1 MKVWKITG
9 DSQIKLEDLG
19 PSQVVENCVK
29 VKVLSASLSMSDK
42 IAYEGKFDPKLYP
55 IVPGRCGAGIVS
67 ETDPSVKSFKR
78 GNRVYLS
85 SKVAC
90 NECFFCKTGRRSEC
104 AHLQTYG
111 KDIDGV
117 LSDFAIVPVETMY
130 HLPDR
135 VSDIEAVFIEHVAIA
150 INTINTL
157 KVERGDHFAIV
168 GASALGLILA
178 QVALYYQAVPVV
190 IDNREDRLEMAR
202 ELGIY
207 YTINSAKEDVE
218 KRVSSLTGGKKATRL
233 AYTLDSS
240 ALSYDKVLSI
250 VSNYGK
256 AGFVGSDVELG
267 KIRLDVQ
274 EMVEKSITLYGIN
287 QTTDNI
293 TSAINM
299 LASKD
304 VKVANFITEI
314 PFTAVP
320 EYLTKLKNGED
331 FIQLVV
337 KGK

>member
-1 MKVWKITG
+1 MKVWKIDKVG
-9 DSQIKLEDLG
+9 EIKMEDLG
-19 PSQVVENCVK
+19 ASQVVENCVK
-29 VKVLSASLSMSDK
+29 VKMLSASLSVSDK
-42 IAYEGKFDPKLYP
+42 MAFEGNLGGVTYP

-67 ETDPSVKSFKR
+67 EVDPSVKSFKR

-85 SKVAC
+85 SRVAC
-90 NECFFCKTGRRSEC
+90 NECYYCRTGRRSEC
-104 AHLQTYG
+104 AHLQIYG
-111 KDIDGV
+111 KDINGV

-135 VSDIEAVFIEHVAIA
+135 VSDNEAIFIEHIAIA

-157 KVERGDHFAIV
+157 KVEKGDHFAIV

-178 QVALYYQAVPVV
+178 QVALYYQAVPIV
-190 IDNREDRLEMAR
+190 IDNREERLELAR

-207 YTINSAKEDVE
+207 YIINSAKEDVA
-218 KRVSSLTGGKKATRL
+218 KKVFSLTGGKMATRL
-233 AYTLDSS
+233 AYTLDSN
-240 ALSYDKVLSI
+240 AMPYAKMLSI
-250 VSNYGK
+250 VSTYGN
-256 AGFVGSDVELG
+256 AGLVGADVELD
-267 KIRLDVQ
+267 KIQIDAKAI
-274 EMVEKSITLYGIN
+274 VEKSITLYGIN
-287 QTTDNI
+287 RTTDNI

-320 EYLTKLKNGED
+320 EFLTKLKEGED
-331 FIQLVV
+331 FIQIVV